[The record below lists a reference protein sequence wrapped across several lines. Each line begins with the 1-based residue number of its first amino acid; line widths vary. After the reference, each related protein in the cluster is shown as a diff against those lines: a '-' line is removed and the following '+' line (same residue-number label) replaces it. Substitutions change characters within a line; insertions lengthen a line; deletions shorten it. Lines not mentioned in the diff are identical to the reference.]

1 MPINSLDTSSISP
14 FTASCAGGLILN
26 KDVFTMQPGEAMQ
39 LANFEPD
46 IAGGYRRLNGTTKY
60 NSTIV
65 TQVSASSERVQL
77 SAIFNDV
84 IIAARGGTVYSGSTS
99 GSWTSRATSKG
110 TTYTYDFDKF
120 NYDGNNKIII
130 ATGEAAAFTLNTSY
144 TEDIINA
151 TGGGTAPTNPKYVK
165 SFANHMFYG
174 GMSNSTHSVTFS
186 GPFTEDDFD
195 TGGGEVKVG
204 DVVTGLKVFR
214 DTLFIFC
221 KTKIYKITGT
231 SSSNFALAEVA
242 KDVGT
247 IAHHSIQE
255 LGGDLIFLAAD
266 GLRTVAGTARIG
278 DVELGTVSK
287 QVQDRIN
294 DITYDNVTATVI
306 GKKSQYRLFY
316 PTTNGAESSS
326 KGLIAVIK
334 TNTNTGQMGYEY
346 ADIKGLKV
354 SCCDTDLV
362 SNVETTIN
370 GGYDGY
376 IYKQDSGNV
385 WTRATT
391 TANLDSTFRS
401 PDITMGDPGIRKSMQ
416 RVNLN
421 WKPEGEVSANMY
433 IQYNYNDKDTPQPSL
448 VSLTTSGGGAFYGG
462 AVFGTAAFG
471 QGDLPIT
478 RKTIEGSGFAV
489 ALKLTDTSSN
499 IPWALKGFEFE
510 FTPGGRR

>member
-1 MPINSLDTSSISP
+1 MPYTGLQKP
-14 FTASCAGGLILN
+14 MVVSCAGGLTLN
-26 KDVFTMQPGEAMQ
+26 KDVFAMHPGEALQ
-39 LANFEPD
+39 LSNFEPSVE
-46 IAGGYRRLNGTTKY
+46 GGYRRLNGTTKY

-65 TQVSASSERVQL
+65 TQVSSSDERVL
-77 SAIFNDV
+77 MSAIFNDI
-84 IIAARGGTVYSGSTS
+84 IIAGRGGTVYSGTTS

-120 NYDGNNKIII
+120 NYDGTSKIII
-130 ATGEAAAFTLNTSY
+130 ATGAAAAFTLNTSY

-151 TGGGTAPTNPKYVK
+151 TGGGTAPTEPKYVK
-165 SFANHMFYG
+165 SFNNHMFYA
-174 GMSNSTHSVTFS
+174 GMSNATHSIIFS

-195 TGGGEVKVG
+195 TGAGSIKVG
-204 DVVTGLKVFR
+204 DIVTGLKVFR
-214 DTLFIFC
+214 DELFVFC
-221 KTKIYKITGT
+221 QRRIYKITGT

-242 KDVGT
+242 KNVGT

-255 LGGDLIFLAAD
+255 LGGDIIFLAAD
-266 GLRTVAGTARIG
+266 GIRTIAGTARIG

-294 DITYDNVTATVI
+294 DITYDNVTSLVI
-306 GKKSQYRLFY
+306 RGKSQYRLFY
-316 PTTNGAESSS
+316 PVSAGLEGSQ

-334 TNTNTGQMGYEY
+334 QNPNTQQMGFEY
-346 ADIKGLKV
+346 ADVKGLKI
-354 SCCDTDLV
+354 SCCDSDYI
-362 SNVETTIN
+362 NNIETTVH

-385 WTRATT
+385 WTRASTT
-391 TANLDSTFRS
+391 SNIDSTYRS
-401 PDITMGDPGIRKSMQ
+401 PDLTMGDPGVRKNMQ

-421 WKPEGEVSANMY
+421 WKPEGAVSANMY
-433 IQYNYNDKDTPQPSL
+433 IKYNYDDIETPQPDL
-448 VSLTTSGGGAFYGG
+448 VTLSTSGSGAIFGTGTY
-462 AVFGTAAFG
+462 GTAAYG

-478 RKTIEGSGFAV
+478 RQTIEGSGFAV

-499 IPWALKGFEFE
+499 IPWAIKGFEFE